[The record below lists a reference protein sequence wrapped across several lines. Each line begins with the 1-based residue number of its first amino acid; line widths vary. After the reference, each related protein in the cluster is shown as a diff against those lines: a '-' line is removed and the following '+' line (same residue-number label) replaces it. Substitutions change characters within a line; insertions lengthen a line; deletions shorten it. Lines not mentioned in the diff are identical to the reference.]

1 MFVTRRGVKYR
12 KSKGDGRYAGPIS
25 ANGTCYSML
34 CARHQGQRGSVM
46 DTSQCH
52 RQPSQQRRKADG
64 RCVKEMDEGY
74 GVSEAPEGQWRWPIL
89 TNVGVDVT
97 YMKHLESSL
106 E

>member
-1 MFVTRRGVKYR
+1 MFMTRRGVEHR
-12 KSKGDGRYAGPIS
+12 KSKGNGRYTGPIS

-34 CARHQGQRGSVM
+34 CSRHKGQRGRVL

-52 RQPSQQRRKADG
+52 RQLSHQGQMADG
-64 RCVKEMDEGY
+64 GCVKGVDEGY